1 MNYFYKPSSVE
12 PSERLLRANWNFIQ
26 AIQNGGIAAL
36 IDSIGEFF
44 HCPVILVDKDF
55 RLLAWH
61 SENISENHFYQHLV
75 QERCLDMNI
84 MLKILQENVSNVHNF
99 YEPFYANSGTCRET
113 PIIMGELVRQNTVY
127 GHLIVCLGKNHLQSD
142 DLLLVKQLLSLID
155 MTLYQKEGNMD
166 HWNKA
171 MATHLQDL
179 LILDTPQHLI
189 DLAVDTLNRNLTG
202 RFAIIVTPFGQ
213 QADQQAFAH
222 LAVLRLQQTY
232 QNVVSMIYEN
242 SIVTLFGGVKYSKE
256 HPILKPDNNYLAGKL
271 FQYFERYNMKSGLSN
286 SFSDLRFTRLFYHQA
301 LYAAELAVEK
311 NQAAPAVFMEQMPLP
326 LFFSLLKLE
335 PGRVFLHPVIFQIR
349 SYDKKHGTEYE
360 KTLRIY
366 ELSMQ
371 NKDEAAMRLNIHKN
385 TLIYRLGRIIDI
397 FDLPLHDSWT
407 SLNLL
412 CTSLMLEIDNS
423 LGDRKTPHEQKK
435 QMNETLR

>member
-1 MNYFYKPSSVE
+1 MNHSYTQSSLE

-26 AIQNGGIAAL
+26 AIQKGGIGAL
-36 IDSIGEFF
+36 IDTVGEFF

-61 SENISENHFYQHLV
+61 SGNISENHFYQHLV
-75 QERCLDMNI
+75 QNRCLDVNI

-127 GHLIVCLGKNHLQSD
+127 GHLIVCLGDNHLQSD

-155 MTLYQKEGNMD
+155 MTLYQKEDNMD

-171 MATHLQDL
+171 MATRLQDL

-189 DLAVDTLNRNLTG
+189 DLAV
-202 RFAIIVTPFGQ
+202 
-213 QADQQAFAH
+213 
-222 LAVLRLQQTY
+222 LRLQQTY
-232 QNVVSMIYEN
+232 QNIVSMIYEN

-271 FQYFERYNMKSGLSN
+271 FQYFKRYNMKSGLSN

-301 LYAAELAVEK
+301 LYAAELSVEK
-311 NQAAPAVFMEQMPLP
+311 NQTAPAVFMEQMPLP
-326 LFFSLLKLE
+326 LFFSLLKIE
-335 PGRVFLHPVIFQIR
+335 PGMYFFILLYFKSAVMIKNMERNT
-349 SYDKKHGTEYE
+349 KKRCG
-360 KTLRIY
+360 
-366 ELSMQ
+366 SM
-371 NKDEAAMRLNIHKN
+371 NFPCKIKMK
-385 TLIYRLGRIIDI
+385 
-397 FDLPLHDSWT
+397 PL
-407 SLNLL
+407 
-412 CTSLMLEIDNS
+412 C
-423 LGDRKTPHEQKK
+423 G
-435 QMNETLR
+435 